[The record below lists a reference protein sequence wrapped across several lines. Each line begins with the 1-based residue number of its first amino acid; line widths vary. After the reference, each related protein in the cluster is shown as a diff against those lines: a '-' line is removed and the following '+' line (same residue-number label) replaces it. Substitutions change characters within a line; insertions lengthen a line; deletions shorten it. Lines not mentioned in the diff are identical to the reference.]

1 MLRFP
6 RLGEARMLGLGAALF
21 LACSSGTPET
31 MPEPP
36 FEPFSPEAYTSKV
49 KNLLTGQALTEAELQ
64 AVQADPNKLPELID
78 TWLNTPEAETKLL
91 AFFQQ
96 AFQQTQLTINS
107 FSDQLPS
114 GFGFNAATQNL
125 FVKSARESFA
135 RTALQ
140 LMKEGRS
147 WTEVITSNRYVMNAP
162 LMAYLAFADTWNF
175 NDKGQRT
182 NRLGPSAAFTASF
195 GSSVAATSYADSVNP
210 ASPNYLK
217 FKTNATTNTGGNG
230 CMTDPYVPTGGTAVS
245 VIYDYMHGRLRSCNP
260 AGANGIVSQW
270 TQADWD
276 NWKVVTVRTP
286 NAGEQPTVFF
296 DIAKLRT
303 ATELVVTTPR
313 VGYMTT
319 PAFFANW
326 PTNASNQHRVT
337 INQTMIVALNKSFD
351 DTINN
356 NIPSID
362 TDTDPVDHVKPG
374 TVCYSCHLSLD
385 PMRQLFRQTYSFFGS
400 PQTDVAQIGLTGAFA
415 FDDMLVMNL
424 TGGIKDLA
432 SNLAKHHRLP
442 AAWTQKL
449 CYYANSAP
457 CLEDDPEFVRVADV
471 FKNSNF
477 NFRTLIRELFSSPL
491 VTLAKRTK
499 TFTDTEAPVT
509 IQRQEHFCSAV
520 SARLG
525 ITDACAMNTIAG
537 LTPLQTTVSSLSLSI
552 PAASYSRGAES
563 PVVSRDPNLF
573 FRASVENICRRLADE
588 VVDKTPAPSRY
599 TSTMPAPAI
608 DDFVK
613 TVMGIPQADTRYA
626 AARTILQEHFD
637 AASKTAGIVVKDA
650 LKSTFVLACSSP
662 TSVSSG
668 L

>member
-6 RLGEARMLGLGAALF
+6 RLGDARALGLGAALL
-21 LACSSGTPET
+21 LACSSSMPEPT
-31 MPEPP
+31 PEPP
-36 FEPFSPEAYTSKV
+36 FEPFSPEAYTAKV
-49 KNLLTGQALTEAELQ
+49 KNLLTGQALTESELQ

-78 TWLNTPEAETKLL
+78 TWLNTPEAEAKLL

-96 AFQQTQLTINS
+96 AFQQTQITIAS
-107 FSDQLPS
+107 FADQLPS

-140 LMKEGRS
+140 LMKEGRP
-147 WTEVITSNRYVMNAP
+147 WTETITSNRYVLNAP
-162 LMAYLAFADTWNF
+162 LMAYIAFADTFNF

-182 NRLGPSAAFTASF
+182 NRVATSTAFTASF

-230 CMTDPYVPTGGTAVS
+230 CMTEPYVPTGQTALS
-245 VIYDYMHGRLRSCNP
+245 LIYDYMHGRLRNCNP

-276 NWKVVTVRTP
+276 NWKVVTIRRP
-286 NAGEQPTVFF
+286 SGSEQPTTFF
-296 DIAKLRT
+296 DIAKLRS

-313 VGYMTT
+313 VGFMTT

-326 PTNASNQHRVT
+326 PTNPSNQHRVT
-337 INQTMIVALNKSFD
+337 INQTTIVALNKSFD

-374 TVCYSCHLSLD
+374 TICFSCHLSLD
-385 PMRQLFRQTYSFFGS
+385 PMRQLFRQTYSFYGS
-400 PQTDVAQIGLTGAFA
+400 EQTDAAQKTLAGAFA
-415 FDDMLVMNL
+415 FDNELVMGL
-424 TGGIKDLA
+424 TGGIDDLA
-432 SNLAKHHRLP
+432 SNLAKHHRMP
-442 AAWTQKL
+442 IAWAQKL
-449 CYYANSAP
+449 CYYANSTA
-457 CLEDDPEFVRVADV
+457 CNEEDPEFLRVVEV
-471 FKNSNF
+471 FKSSNF
-477 NFRTLIRELFSSPL
+477 NFRTLLREMFASPL
-491 VTLAKRTK
+491 VTLAKRTQ
-499 TFTDTEAPVT
+499 TFTEAEAPVT

-520 SARLG
+520 SSRLG
-525 ITDACAMNTIAG
+525 LNDVCALNTIAG
-537 LTPLQTTVSSLSLSI
+537 LTALQTAVSSLSLSI

-588 VVDKTPAPSRY
+588 VVDKTPGTPRY
-599 TSTMPAPAI
+599 TSTMPQPAI

-613 TVMGIPQADTRYA
+613 TVMGIPQADARYT
-626 AARTILQEHFD
+626 AARNILQEHFD
-637 AASKTAGIVVKDA
+637 AALKTAGIAARDA

>member
-1 MLRFP
+1 MLKFP
-6 RLGEARMLGLGAALF
+6 RLGRACGLGLGAAL
-21 LACSSGTPET
+21 LAACSSPPET
-31 MPEPP
+31 PAGPP
-36 FEPFSPEAYTSKV
+36 FEPFTPEAYTAKV
-49 KNLLTGQALTEAELQ
+49 KNLLTGQAVTDAELQ
-64 AVQADPNKLPELID
+64 AVQADPTKLAELID
-78 TWLNTPEAETKLL
+78 TWLNTPQAEAKLL

-96 AFQQTQLTINS
+96 AFQQSQITITS
-107 FSDQLPS
+107 FADQLPTN
-114 GFGFNAATQNL
+114 FGFNAATQNL

-140 LMKEGRS
+140 LMKEGRP
-147 WTEVITSNRYVMNAP
+147 WTEVITSNRYVLNAP
-162 LMAYLAFADTWNF
+162 LMAYIAFVDTWNF
-175 NDKGQRT
+175 NDRGQRT
-182 NRLGPSAAFTASF
+182 NRLAPSAAFTASF

-210 ASPNYLK
+210 ASPNYLR
-217 FKTNATTNTGGNG
+217 FKTTNTTNTGANG
-230 CMTDPYVPTGGTAVS
+230 CMADPYVPTGQTAVS
-245 VIYDYMHGRLRSCNP
+245 LIYDYMHGRLRNCNP

-270 TQADWD
+270 TQGDWD
-276 NWKVVTVRTP
+276 NWKVVTIRRP
-286 NAGEQPTVFF
+286 SGSEQPTAFF

-303 ATELVVTTPR
+303 ASELVVNTPR

-374 TVCYSCHLSLD
+374 TICFSCHLSLD
-385 PMRQLFRQTYSFFGS
+385 PMRQLFRQNYSYFGS
-400 PQTDVAQIGLTGAFA
+400 DQTDAAQKALPGAFA
-415 FDDMLVMNL
+415 FDETLIMNL
-424 TGGIKDLA
+424 TGGIADLTT
-432 SNLAKHHRLP
+432 NLAAHPRLP
-442 AAWTQKL
+442 NAWTQKL
-449 CYYANSAP
+449 CYYANSTP
-457 CLEDDPEFVRVADV
+457 CLEDDPEFLRVADV

-477 NFRTLIRELFSSPL
+477 NFRTLMRELFSSPL
-491 VTLAKRTK
+491 VTLASSTK

-520 SARLG
+520 SSRLA
-525 ITDACAMNTIAG
+525 INDACAMNTIAG
-537 LTPLQTTVSSLSLSI
+537 LTPLQTTLASLSLSI

-588 VVDKTPAPSRY
+588 VVDKTPGPSRY
-599 TSTMPAPAI
+599 SSTMPQPAI
-608 DDFVK
+608 EDMLN
-613 TVMGIPQADTRYA
+613 TVMGLPLADARYS
-626 AARTILQEHFD
+626 AARSILVEHYD
-637 AASKTAGIVVKDA
+637 AAQKTASITARDA

>member
-6 RLGEARMLGLGAALF
+6 RLGDARMLGLGAALL
-21 LACSSGTPET
+21 LACSSSMPEPT
-31 MPEPP
+31 PEPP
-36 FEPFSPEAYTSKV
+36 FEPFAPEAYTAKV

-96 AFQQTQLTINS
+96 AFQQTQLTISN

-140 LMKEGRS
+140 LMKEGRP
-147 WTEVITSNRYVMNAP
+147 WTEVLTSNRYVLNAP
-162 LMAYLAFADTWNF
+162 LMAYIAFVDTWTF
-175 NDKGQRT
+175 NDKGQRS
-182 NRLGPSAAFTASF
+182 NRLAPSAAFTASF

-217 FKTNATTNTGGNG
+217 FKTTGTTNTGANG
-230 CMTDPYVPTGGTAVS
+230 CMADPYVPTGQTAVS
-245 VIYDYMHGRLRSCNP
+245 LIYDYMHGRLRNCNP
-260 AGANGIVSQW
+260 AGAGIGSQW
-270 TQADWD
+270 TAADWD
-276 NWKVVTVRTP
+276 NWKVVTIRRP
-286 NAGEQPTVFF
+286 MGSEQPTAFF

-303 ATELVVTTPR
+303 GTELVVNTPR
-313 VGYMTT
+313 VGFMTT

-326 PTNASNQHRVT
+326 PTNPSNQHRVT
-337 INQTMIVALNKSFD
+337 INQTTIVALNKSFD

-374 TVCYSCHLSLD
+374 TICYSCHLSLD
-385 PMRQLFRQTYSFFGS
+385 PMRQLFRQTYSFYGS
-400 PQTDVAQIGLTGAFA
+400 EQTDAAQKALPGAFA
-415 FDDMLVMNL
+415 FDNELIMNL
-424 TGGIKDLA
+424 TGGIDDLA

-442 AAWTQKL
+442 IAWAQKL
-449 CYYANSAP
+449 CYYANSTS
-457 CLEDDPEFVRVADV
+457 CNEEDPEFLRVVEV
-471 FKNSNF
+471 FKSSNF
-477 NFRTLIRELFSSPL
+477 NFRTLMREMFASPL
-491 VTLAKRTK
+491 VTLAKRTQ
-499 TFTDTEAPVT
+499 TFTEQEAPVT
-509 IQRQEHFCSAV
+509 IQRQEHFCSAL
-520 SARLG
+520 SSRMG
-525 ITDACAMNTIAG
+525 ISDVCAMNTISG
-537 LTPLQTTVSSLSLSI
+537 LTPLQTAVSSLSLSI

-573 FRASVENICRRLADE
+573 FRASIENICRRIADE
-588 VVDKTPAPSRY
+588 VIDKTPGTPRY
-599 TSTMPAPAI
+599 TSTMPQPAI

-613 TVMGIPQADTRYA
+613 TVMGIPQADARHV
-626 AARTILQEHFD
+626 AARNILAEHFD
-637 AASKTAGIVVKDA
+637 AASKTAGIVAKDA